1 MLHFRSRSENLRD
14 DNLAVRIALGD
25 MGGHEEKVCC
35 SAMRCEQEGAQRW
48 GRMERKCETCIEPHG
63 PSHGLKRMPLRC
75 DAGQAEKWDMGQDLD
90 TYG

>member
-35 SAMRCEQEGAQRW
+35 SAMRCEQEGHS
-48 GRMERKCETCIEPHG
+48 GGGMGRKCETCIEPHG
-63 PSHGLKRMPLRC
+63 PGRDLKWMPL
-75 DAGQAEKWDMGQDLD
+75 
-90 TYG
+90 